1 MEKQVNKSAYNFQ
14 RYCQIERF
22 SSYWHQL
29 DEILECNPTS
39 VLEIGVGD
47 KVVANYL
54 KANTDIQY
62 TSADVA
68 DDLKPDVVTD
78 VLAMAFADNSFDV
91 VCAFEVLEHLP
102 FEKFEQALKELKRV
116 AKNTVLISLPHWG
129 RHFSID
135 IRLPFF
141 KRLKWQKKFN
151 LMPIAHKF
159 NGQHYWEIGKKDYP
173 VNKIKSALKTSG
185 LELLNDYIAFES
197 PYHHF
202 FILKK

>member
-135 IRLPFF
+135 VRLPFF
-141 KRLKWQKKFN
+141 KRLRWQKKFN

-159 NGQHYWEIGKKDYP
+159 NGQHYWEIGKRDYP
-173 VNKIKSALKTSG
+173 VSRITSALKTSG